1 MRAKGNR
8 RGLRDDV
15 KEKEK
20 KEKEKKEREGEVKSL
35 GREANMGDEVRERL
49 F

>member
-1 MRAKGNR
+1 M
-8 RGLRDDV
+8 RDDV